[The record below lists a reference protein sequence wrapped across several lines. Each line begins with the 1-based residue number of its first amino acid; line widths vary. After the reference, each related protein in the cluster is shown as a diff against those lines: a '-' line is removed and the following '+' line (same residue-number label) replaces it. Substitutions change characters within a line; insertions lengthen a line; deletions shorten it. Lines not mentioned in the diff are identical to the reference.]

1 MSEHTRSLYPAA
13 SFLPFLSPSSTPSLC
28 LSRSV
33 FLESSNR
40 TAPGIRQ
47 SSTVFRKDSVETLG
61 GLASPNATRGYFFS
75 LAGIYGIKTTEQIF
89 FSFFREPYP
98 PILSS
103 ITRIRFESN
112 GSEIDCVQFRSV
124 FPPIWIDAADDNNDV
139 SLLLLKLS
147 VVACCR
153 SCCSN
158 RWLLVAVSTGKLH
171 TRRVLSRIGLASS
184 LFFNGSSACC
194 LFNNVLDHARPVD
207 AAVCYG
213 MSTPMLVWVGVKDWQ
228 GGDEKASLLV
238 DSEAGLLR
246 HGLPLIFQCWY
257 TRQYDVLDW
266 FSGGGSCWIA
276 RIRCFSPYSI
286 TRQRAGIS
294 PSLRKRIRNRPN
306 EHRLASWPVLD
317 PPSRKNLLPSALSRS
332 PRQIRIAPKREY
344 ISNSCT
350 CKPRWNSQPL
360 SHDIIRN

>member
-1 MSEHTRSLYPAA
+1 MQQE
-13 SFLPFLSPSSTPSLC
+13 
-28 LSRSV
+28 
-33 FLESSNR
+33 
-40 TAPGIRQ
+40 
-47 SSTVFRKDSVETLG
+47 D
-61 GLASPNATRGYFFS
+61 FFS
-75 LAGIYGIKTTEQIF
+75 LAGIYGIKTTEKIF
-89 FSFFREPYP
+89 FSFFREPYSSDF
-98 PILSS
+98 ILDYVYPLR
-103 ITRIRFESN
+103 IERIRNWLRTIGFSTDLN
-112 GSEIDCVQFRSV
+112 RCRRRQQRRVTAIMEIVSRRLLPIV
-124 FPPIWIDAADDNNDV
+124 FQ
-139 SLLLLKLS
+139 S
-147 VVACCR
+147 
-153 SCCSN
+153 
-158 RWLLVAVSTGKLH
+158 LLVAVSTGKLH

-294 PSLRKRIRNRPN
+294 PSL
-306 EHRLASWPVLD
+306 
-317 PPSRKNLLPSALSRS
+317 
-332 PRQIRIAPKREY
+332 
-344 ISNSCT
+344 
-350 CKPRWNSQPL
+350 
-360 SHDIIRN
+360 

>member
-1 MSEHTRSLYPAA
+1 MELKR
-13 SFLPFLSPSSTPSLC
+13 PSK
-28 LSRSV
+28 
-33 FLESSNR
+33 N
-40 TAPGIRQ
+40 
-47 SSTVFRKDSVETLG
+47 
-61 GLASPNATRGYFFS
+61 
-75 LAGIYGIKTTEQIF
+75 IF
-89 FSFFREPYP
+89 FVFSRTVSFDFILDYVYP
-98 PILSS
+98 LQIERNRNWLRTISIGFSTDLNRCRRRQQRRVTATIEIVSRRLLPI
-103 ITRIRFESN
+103 
-112 GSEIDCVQFRSV
+112 V
-124 FPPIWIDAADDNNDV
+124 FQ
-139 SLLLLKLS
+139 SLLI
-147 VVACCR
+147 
-153 SCCSN
+153 
-158 RWLLVAVSTGKLH
+158 AVSTGKLH

-294 PSLRKRIRNRPN
+294 PSLRKRIRNRLN

-317 PPSRKNLLPSALSRS
+317 PPSRKNLLSSALSRS
-332 PRQIRIAPKREY
+332 PRQIASRQNANIYRIVARANHVETVSFSLM
-344 ISNSCT
+344 I
-350 CKPRWNSQPL
+350 
-360 SHDIIRN
+360 

>member
-1 MSEHTRSLYPAA
+1 MEIVSRRL
-13 SFLPFLSPSSTPSLC
+13 LPIVFQSP
-28 LSRSV
+28 
-33 FLESSNR
+33 
-40 TAPGIRQ
+40 
-47 SSTVFRKDSVETLG
+47 
-61 GLASPNATRGYFFS
+61 
-75 LAGIYGIKTTEQIF
+75 
-89 FSFFREPYP
+89 
-98 PILSS
+98 
-103 ITRIRFESN
+103 
-112 GSEIDCVQFRSV
+112 
-124 FPPIWIDAADDNNDV
+124 
-139 SLLLLKLS
+139 
-147 VVACCR
+147 
-153 SCCSN
+153 
-158 RWLLVAVSTGKLH
+158 LVAVSTGKLH

-257 TRQYDVLDW
+257 TRRHDVPDW

-294 PSLRKRIRNRPN
+294 PSPIEKDPQPTSIDLFPGPSSTLLPAKICF
-306 EHRLASWPVLD
+306 L
-317 PPSRKNLLPSALSRS
+317 PPSQGRHGKLHRAET
-332 PRQIRIAPKREY
+332 RIY
-344 ISNSCT
+344 IE
-350 CKPRWNSQPL
+350 
-360 SHDIIRN
+360 